1 MVSTACTI
9 ACSRSL
15 IASRRG
21 TGFSKLSAPKPT
33 TTELTAPMG
42 KAATAKLSAPKP
54 TTAKVPATEGASG
67 YVIIPSPKVFV
78 RGIFAR
84 RATVVFSPTATDE
97 RMSRCTRTG
106 HVAN

>member
-21 TGFSKLSAPKPT
+21 TGFS
-33 TTELTAPMG
+33 
-42 KAATAKLSAPKP
+42 KLSAPKP